1 MPTKQ
6 IKYNI
11 SLIDTLAIVIT
22 AKPKYVSSQNHQ
34 ISYSYCLRL
43 ITKEITTKSS
53 AYIIHLCF
61 KMFII
66 LNKNIIECNILAN
79 LKIGNS

>member
-22 AKPKYVSSQNHQ
+22 AKPKHVSSQNHQ
-34 ISYSYCLRL
+34 ISYSCCLRL
-43 ITKEITTKSS
+43 ITK
-53 AYIIHLCF
+53 
-61 KMFII
+61 
-66 LNKNIIECNILAN
+66 
-79 LKIGNS
+79 GNNY